1 MSLFPDW
8 APSGTHYLYSTDESG
23 RRAIEDRSAKEG
35 FARALLSIGSE
46 VLPPSANLVLEPRWA
61 PDGQRFVFVVAFGSG
76 AGRQVWVSNA
86 SGGRSFPVDPAADG
100 SGTPCWSPD
109 GEWIAY
115 IRIKDRKRHLAK
127 IRASP
132 GASPVVLQEGAA
144 GWRLQTHWSPAGD
157 WILYPSVDGLSLA
170 SPDGKSHRTLTTRK
184 FTAYGFSK
192 SGEQVIGVFQN
203 TAPDHAEWEL
213 YSVDVKTGA
222 EKRLAALDLPP
233 NVGEVAGFSLHP
245 DGKRFA
251 TSIARWPYDIWM
263 LEGFDQQK
271 SWLDRLLR
279 R

>member
-1 MSLFPDW
+1 VNW
-8 APSGTHYLYSTDESG
+8 ASCVGRPMDSGLYSLWLLALSIRYGCRMHREADRFLSIPLLMSRRRLAGHQTGNGSLTSALRTESDNWGKFAPHPGRVQSFCRMQRGQRDCARSG
-23 RRAIEDRSAKEG
+23 R
-35 FARALLSIGSE
+35 
-46 VLPPSANLVLEPRWA
+46 
-61 PDGQRFVFVVAFGSG
+61 Q
-76 AGRQVWVSNA
+76 
-86 SGGRSFPVDPAADG
+86 
-100 SGTPCWSPD
+100 T
-109 GEWIAY
+109 GE
-115 IRIKDRKRHLAK
+115 
-127 IRASP
+127 
-132 GASPVVLQEGAA
+132 
-144 GWRLQTHWSPAGD
+144 
-157 WILYPSVDGLSLA
+157 WILYPSVDGVSLA
-170 SPDGKSHRTLTTRK
+170 SPDGKSRRTLTTRK